1 MFQRHLTVGFVLAQT
16 EVLQGMLDKLVR
28 GEHLASWIIEKATVE
43 RNIENL
49 FHVTIVCF
57 NPGSACFTSVSL
69 LGFLYRFCL
78 CGVGSL
84 CMNTREPALKICW
97 CFACFVFAKII
108 LGTPAPAPLLRIG
121 ARGFNLVVFGNG
133 VTDRAVQ
140 RSARLCELLRNRLLR
155 EYRYK

>member
-1 MFQRHLTVGFVLAQT
+1 
-16 EVLQGMLDKLVR
+16 MLDKLVR
-28 GEHLASWIIEKATVE
+28 GEHLTSWIIEKATVE
-43 RNIENL
+43 QNIENL
-49 FHVTIVCF
+49 FHVAMVCF
-57 NPGSACFTSVSL
+57 NPGKACFTSVSL
-69 LGFLYRFCL
+69 LGSLYRFCL
-78 CGVGSL
+78 CGVGWL

-140 RSARLCELLRNRLLR
+140 RSARLCELFIVLST
-155 EYRYK
+155 EKQHGK